1 MMLKSF
7 QLGTAM
13 GVPVYKMRF
22 APLAAT
28 PTPSS
33 TRFSHSAAMSLMAPV
48 RRAESSMNAAWAVS
62 RQSRPLMGT
71 GSAVRVA
78 SRRWRT
84 RRLSFASLM
93 AARRPSAV
101 IFWPV
106 SSSSLAARRL
116 TSLRHCARVSSLRTW
131 GTSITY
137 VSLSRPN
144 CSYAFFLPSQVFSP
158 TTRSALSMYGQ
169 TRASLKPMKPLMR
182 GQVLR
187 GTYFSASSGA
197 HSAPAHRPTSTAPAA
212 VTTSSGT

>member
-1 MMLKSF
+1 
-7 QLGTAM
+7 
-13 GVPVYKMRF
+13 
-22 APLAAT
+22 
-28 PTPSS
+28 
-33 TRFSHSAAMSLMAPV
+33 MSL
-48 RRAESSMNAAWAVS
+48 
-62 RQSRPLMGT
+62 
-71 GSAVRVA
+71 
-78 SRRWRT
+78 
-84 RRLSFASLM
+84 ASLM
-93 AARRPSAV
+93 AARRLSAV

-106 SSSSLAARRL
+106 SPSSLAARRL
-116 TSLRHCARVSSLRTW
+116 TSLRHCVRVSSLRTW